1 MALIFVGLVIVAIV
15 FLRRQ
20 WARSE
25 ENKARINARLAGED
39 EILVSSNF
47 IFTCYLLIANVSVDS
62 ISVVIPAAAKCS
74 VMDISMHAELQY
86 W

>member
-1 MALIFVGLVIVAIV
+1 MALIFVGLVIIAIV

-39 EILVSSNF
+39 EILVSSDF
-47 IFTCYLLIANVSVDS
+47 IFFTCYLLIANVSVDS

-74 VMDISMHAELQY
+74 VMDISMHAVLQC
-86 W
+86 